1 MKTAIKN
8 RGVEEVV
15 PLKGKIGDF
24 SQLEVSV
31 SFTSGGM
38 NYFSGESH
46 LRGFRL
52 HCIPVSVGN
61 GFRSS
66 VLLSGKRD
74 SGLAYRLS
82 EESRYNA
89 KKLTALAEQMDA
101 QKVADLYEQEKD
113 QEIIS
118 YINTLKV

>member
-1 MKTAIKN
+1 MKTIIKD
-8 RGVEEVV
+8 RLVEEVV

-38 NYFSGESH
+38 NYFTGSSH
-46 LRGFRL
+46 PRGFRL
-52 HCIPVSVGN
+52 HCSPVLVGN

-66 VLLSGKRD
+66 VMMGSGRD
-74 SGLAYRLS
+74 SGLAYRIS

-89 KKLTALAEQMDA
+89 KKLTAIAEQVDA

-118 YINTLKV
+118 YINTLVK